1 MTAINAF
8 DYRAELDELGPEILR
23 AVERVM
29 RSGWLILGP
38 EVERFENSLAETLG
52 GGHGIGVANGTDAIT
67 AALMALGIGPGDEV
81 ITVPNTATATA
92 NAIARAGATIVFCDV
107 DPSTALLDI
116 AQARALVSA
125 RTKAIVP
132 VHLYGNA
139 VDVPGLLDIL
149 DGTGVAVVEDCAQA
163 LGTTLDGVPVGT
175 FGAIG
180 TFSFYPTKNLG
191 AYGDGG
197 LCFTK
202 SKQLADTLRQVRRY
216 GFEQRDYAV
225 RSGMNSRL
233 DELQAAILSV
243 KLPHL
248 SRNVQKR
255 RALATIYD
263 ELLPQVGIT
272 RLVTTPSCSHG
283 RHLYPIRLERRDH
296 VARELKRRD
305 IETGVHYPHP
315 IHRMPAFATTRVPE
329 LPNAERLS
337 REVLSLPIHPGLEPA
352 DVQRVCSALTEVLTQ
367 GS

>member
-1 MTAINAF
+1 MTPINAF
-8 DYRAELDELGPEILR
+8 DYRAELDELGTEILQ
-23 AVERVM
+23 AIERVV

-38 EVERFENSLAETLG
+38 EVERFEHSIAETLG

-67 AALMALGIGPGDEV
+67 AALMALEIGPGDEV

-92 NAIARAGATIVFCDV
+92 NAIVRAGATPVFCDV
-107 DPSTALLDI
+107 DPRTALIDI
-116 AQARALVSA
+116 AQARALVGS

-139 VDVPGLLDIL
+139 VDVPRLLEVL
-149 DGTGVAVVEDCAQA
+149 EGTGVAVIEDCAQA
-163 LGTTLDGVPVGT
+163 LGTTLHSVPVGT
-175 FGAIG
+175 FGAVG

-202 SKQLADTLRQVRRY
+202 NQQLADVLRQIRRY

-248 SRNVQKR
+248 PRNVQRR
-255 RALATIYD
+255 RALAAIYD
-263 ELLPQVGIT
+263 ELLPQAGVT
-272 RLVTTPSCSHG
+272 RLMTTPGCAHG
-283 RHLYPIRLERRDH
+283 RHLYPIRVERRDD
-296 VARELKRRD
+296 VAKQLKALG

-315 IHRMPAFATTRVPE
+315 IHRMPAFASAQPPD
-329 LPNAERLS
+329 LPHAERLS

-352 DVQRVCSALTEVLTQ
+352 DVQRVCAALTDVLAK